1 MPERLKARLLTAV
14 WGERYVREF
23 AQTSLPSYFAPGNIP
38 ALAETVDLEVVI
50 LTTRSSVKAFR
61 NEPAFLNLQ
70 AICHSRFL
78 LIDDLI
84 TTGNYGVIL
93 TLAYARGIIDAGA
106 EQVNTWFIFM
116 NSDFVLADGGMKNLL
131 PILASDN
138 HAIMSASL
146 RVRAETVLPLLDRFI
161 TESGIQLTIS
171 PRDAVGLALANLHG
185 TVIGKTITQDL
196 VTCQTHNQ
204 IYWGVDESTLLAR
217 NHLIF
222 MLAIKPETPMRAV
235 NSYCD
240 YGLVPELVPS
250 GRIHVIGDSDTF
262 FMMEMQPSQQE
273 SSFLSYGTTSLREM
287 ADELSGWTTKEHRLY
302 AEHDVIFHAKEIP
315 DFADNSRSDARRFIA
330 ELHGHMRAPKDHADH
345 FYWVKGLE
353 AWFSLRAFSGGG
365 KLPDPPELALL
376 DTRAKAPTPSHHRRA
391 VQTSLKGRYVHLA
404 MKFKQ
409 LLGRMPYVSIL
420 HPQWSDAHMLLRW
433 VRSQQ
438 AATNG
443 KNLLI
448 CKEINPEIY
457 RLSQEFGAETI
468 TLAGT
473 MTLSR
478 GFLNDTSYANILII
492 IDPTHASSVGRIIHE
507 LYQHKGFTNRLAI
520 YIRRRS
526 GDTHGSISNELVQ
539 CIADLLPDDWLGYE
553 YTALSSGG
561 YLKGLLSMIQLRLA
575 RILIDFQM
583 RSLPKHALAMVLYPI
598 SIALTAVH
606 NVWMASRQQNCKDYI
621 SSALISMHRIHAATT
636 GDPIPAEQPT
646 PL

>member
-23 AQTSLPSYFAPGNIP
+23 AQVSLPSYLAPGNIP
-38 ALAETVDLEVVI
+38 ALAGNVDLEVVI
-50 LTTRSSVKAFR
+50 LTTSSSVDAFR
-61 NEPAFLNLQ
+61 HEPAFLRLQ
-70 AICHSRFL
+70 ALCYSRFL

-106 EQVNTWFIFM
+106 QQVNTWFIFM

-131 PILASDN
+131 PILSSDS

-146 RVRAETVLPLLDRFI
+146 RVRAETVLPILDHFI
-161 TESGIQLTIS
+161 AENGTQLTIS
-171 PRDAVGLALANLHG
+171 PREAMGLALANLHG

-273 SSFLSYGTTSLREM
+273 SSFLSYGTKSQHEI

-315 DFADNSRSDARRFIA
+315 SFADSTRSEAKRFIT
-330 ELHGHMRAPKDHADH
+330 ELHGQLRAPKDHADH
-345 FYWVKGLE
+345 FYWVRGLE

-365 KLPDPPELALL
+365 KLPVPPELTLPDTSEMAL
-376 DTRAKAPTPSHHRRA
+376 TSPHQRRA
-391 VQTSLKGRYVHLA
+391 VQSSLKGRYAQLA
-404 MKFKQ
+404 MQFKS
-409 LLGRMPYVSIL
+409 LLGSMPYVSIM
-420 HPQWSDAHMLLRW
+420 HPHWIDARMLLEW

-438 AATNG
+438 PNPHG

-448 CKEINPEIY
+448 CEELSPATF
-457 RLSQEFGAETI
+457 RLSQELGAETI

-473 MTLSR
+473 MAMTKR
-478 GFLNDTSYANILII
+478 FRDGTVYANILIM
-492 IDPTHASSVGRIIHE
+492 IDPSHASSVGRIIHE
-507 LYQHKGFTNRLAI
+507 LYQLQGFTNRLTI
-520 YIRRRS
+520 HIRHRN
-526 GDTHGSISNELVQ
+526 GDIQGSLSNELAR

-553 YTALSSGG
+553 YTALSTGG
-561 YLKGLLSMIQLRLA
+561 YLKDLLSKSQLRLA
-575 RILIDFQM
+575 RILVDFQIS
-583 RSLPKHALAMVLYPI
+583 RLPKFILAMVLYPI
-598 SIALTAVH
+598 TIVLTAVH
-606 NVWMASRQQNCKDYI
+606 NVWMAGRERNCKDYM
-621 SSALISMHRIHAATT
+621 SSALISMHRLHAAA
-636 GDPIPAEQPT
+636 DANPIPSEQPGYS
-646 PL
+646 

>member
-23 AQTSLPSYFAPGNIP
+23 AQISLPSYLASENIP
-38 ALAETVDLEVVI
+38 ALAESVDLEVVI
-50 LTTRSSVKAFR
+50 LTTRSSVNAFR
-61 NEPAFLNLQ
+61 NEPAFVRLQ
-70 AICHSRFL
+70 TLCHSHFL

-116 NSDFVLADGGMKNLL
+116 NSDFVLADGGMRNLL
-131 PILASDN
+131 PILTTEN

-146 RVRAETVLPLLDRFI
+146 RVRAETVLPLLDRYI
-161 TESGIQLTIS
+161 AESGTQLSMS
-171 PRDAVGLALANLHG
+171 PREAVGLALANLHG

-273 SSFLSYGTTSLREM
+273 TSFLCYGTKSQLEI
-287 ADELSGWTTKEHRLY
+287 AEELSGWTTKEHRLY

-315 DFADNSRSDARRFIA
+315 PFAESTRSEAQRFITD
-330 ELHGHMRAPKDHADH
+330 LHGQLRAPNDHADH
-345 FYWVKGLE
+345 FYWVRGLE

-365 KLPDPPELALL
+365 KLPVPPELTLPDTSEKAL
-376 DTRAKAPTPSHHRRA
+376 TPPHHRRA
-391 VQTSLKGRYVHLA
+391 VQSSLKGRYAQLA
-404 MKFKQ
+404 MQFKS
-409 LLGRMPYVSIL
+409 LLGSMPYVSIM
-420 HPQWSDAHMLLRW
+420 HPHWIDARMLLEW

-438 AATNG
+438 PGPHG

-448 CKEINPEIY
+448 CEELNPETF

-473 MTLSR
+473 MTLAKR
-478 GFLNDTSYANILII
+478 FRNGTDYVNILIM
-492 IDPTHASSVGRIIHE
+492 IDPSHANSVGRIIHE
-507 LYQHKGFTNRLAI
+507 LYQLQSFTNRLTI
-520 YIRRRS
+520 HIRHRS
-526 GDTHGSISNELVQ
+526 GDLQGNLSNELAR

-553 YTALSSGG
+553 YTAFSTGG
-561 YLKGLLSMIQLRLA
+561 HLKDLLAKSQLRLA
-575 RILIDFQM
+575 RILIDFQIS
-583 RSLPKHALAMVLYPI
+583 RLPKFVLAMALYPI
-598 SIALTAVH
+598 TIALTAVH
-606 NVWMASRQQNCKDYI
+606 NVWMARRERDCKDYM
-621 SSALISMHRIHAATT
+621 SSALISMHRLHAAT
-636 GDPIPAEQPT
+636 GADRISSEKPGCP
-646 PL
+646 

>member
-23 AQTSLPSYFAPGNIP
+23 AQISLPSYLAPGNIP
-38 ALAETVDLEVVI
+38 ALSENVDLEVVI
-50 LTTRSSVKAFR
+50 LTTRSSVSAFQT
-61 NEPAFLNLQ
+61 EPAFLRLLSLCQ
-70 AICHSRFL
+70 SRFL

-106 EQVNTWFIFM
+106 EQLNTWFIFM
-116 NSDFVLADGGMKNLL
+116 NSDFVLADGGMRNLL
-131 PILASDN
+131 PILTTEN

-146 RVRAETVLPLLDRFI
+146 RVRAETVLPLLDRYI
-161 TESGIQLTIS
+161 AESGTQLSMS
-171 PRDAVGLALANLHG
+171 PREAVGLALANLHG

-204 IYWGVDESTLLAR
+204 IYWGVDDSTLLAR

-273 SSFLSYGTTSLREM
+273 TSFLCYGTKSQLEI
-287 ADELSGWTTKEHRLY
+287 AEELSGWTTKEHRLY

-315 DFADNSRSDARRFIA
+315 PFAESTRSEAQRFITD
-330 ELHGHMRAPKDHADH
+330 LHGQLRAPKDHADH
-345 FYWVKGLE
+345 FYWVRGLE

-365 KLPDPPELALL
+365 KLPVPPELTLPDTSEKAL
-376 DTRAKAPTPSHHRRA
+376 TPPHHRRA
-391 VQTSLKGRYVHLA
+391 VQSSLKGRYAQLA
-404 MKFKQ
+404 MQFKS
-409 LLGRMPYVSIL
+409 LLGSMPYVSIM
-420 HPQWSDAHMLLRW
+420 HPHWIDARMLLEW

-438 AATNG
+438 PGPHG

-448 CKEINPEIY
+448 CEELNPETF

-473 MTLSR
+473 MTLAKR
-478 GFLNDTSYANILII
+478 FRNGTDYVNILIM
-492 IDPTHASSVGRIIHE
+492 IDPSHANSVGRIIHE
-507 LYQHKGFTNRLAI
+507 LYQLQSFTNRLTI
-520 YIRRRS
+520 HIRHRS
-526 GDTHGSISNELVQ
+526 GDLQGNLSNELAQ

-553 YTALSSGG
+553 YTAFSTGG
-561 YLKGLLSMIQLRLA
+561 HLKDLLAKSQLRLA
-575 RILIDFQM
+575 RILIDFQIS
-583 RSLPKHALAMVLYPI
+583 RLPKFVLAMALYPI
-598 SIALTAVH
+598 TIALTAVH
-606 NVWMASRQQNCKDYI
+606 NVWMARRERNCKDYM
-621 SSALISMHRIHAATT
+621 SSALISMHRLHAAT
-636 GDPIPAEQPT
+636 GADRISSEKPGCP
-646 PL
+646 